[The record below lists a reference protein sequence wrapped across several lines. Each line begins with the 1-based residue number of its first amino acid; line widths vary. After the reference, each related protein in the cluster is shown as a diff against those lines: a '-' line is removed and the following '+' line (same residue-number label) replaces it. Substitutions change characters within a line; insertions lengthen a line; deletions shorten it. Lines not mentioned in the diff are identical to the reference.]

1 MNSPR
6 TSRSSRTTGKS
17 RRATTG
23 VFSAAVLLLGPLIVV
38 TGSDAFR
45 AALDFT
51 TGVLSLVSLSASVV
65 WGLVASDRLFLTSR
79 QRLLSQ
85 AVHRA
90 TAVASLGFLLL
101 HVSVKL
107 ALAHVTLI
115 GALIPF
121 GTGVTG
127 SSGLIGLGVLAG
139 LLMVTTGIT
148 GALRS
153 SMASP
158 ARLAARWRATHMLA
172 YPAWCFALMHGLY
185 AGRPPK
191 TYVIV
196 LYCLCLLAVA
206 GAVALRA
213 APRPVKAKVAA
224 RILTLLD
231 RDARAVRGSRG
242 LRGAR
247 GGRADGT
254 GRESLADQVA
264 RAPRPDGFAAERP
277 LSGYEVPARPAP
289 SDAGFAAAYRAV
301 SAAAPHAE
309 AVTESIP
316 YVQATPYPAPTEP
329 PPSREPLKDMEAMDP
344 LTAPLSSV
352 EPAATQRWPA
362 PSPPPPAEAPPSAY
376 DPAYDTPYGGV
387 PQYEATYGSAYGNDA
402 AYGAYGNPAQNTT
415 GSGAPAA
422 PPPDPFQ
429 PPSSGEPWSTPYGGP
444 Q

>member
-1 MNSPR
+1 ML
-6 TSRSSRTTGKS
+6 
-17 RRATTG
+17 
-23 VFSAAVLLLGPLIVV
+23 SAAALLLIPVIVV

-51 TGVLSLVSLSASVV
+51 TGVLSLVSLTASVV

-85 AVHRA
+85 GVHRA

-158 ARLAARWRATHMLA
+158 ARLAARWRATHTLA
-172 YPAWCFALMHGLY
+172 YPAWCLALVHGLY

-191 TYVIV
+191 TYVLV

-206 GAVALRA
+206 GAVGLRA
-213 APRPVKAKVAA
+213 APPAVKRKVAA
-224 RILTLLD
+224 RVLAFLD
-231 RDARAVRGSRG
+231 PGPRGR
-242 LRGAR
+242 RGA
-247 GGRADGT
+247 GPDPRA
-254 GRESLADQVA
+254 A
-264 RAPRPDGFAAERP
+264 RDLTEQPLPATEAPTPRPSP
-277 LSGYEVPARPAP
+277 SPAGV
-289 SDAGFAAAYRAV
+289 GFAAAYRAV
-301 SAAAPHAE
+301 STAPRTQAPE
-309 AVTESIP
+309 TSLP
-316 YVQATPYPAPTEP
+316 YVESTPY
-329 PPSREPLKDMEAMDP
+329 DP
-344 LTAPLSSV
+344 LESAP
-352 EPAATQRWPA
+352 TQRWPA
-362 PSPPPPAEAPPSAY
+362 PSPPPPAQAPPSAY

-387 PQYEATYGSAYGNDA
+387 PAYDA
-402 AYGAYGNPAQNTT
+402 AYGDGTTQTSTYGDPYT
-415 GSGAPAA
+415 GAPT
-422 PPPDPFQ
+422 PDEVATEPLPGPFQ
-429 PPSSGEPWSTPYGGP
+429 APASGEPWTTPYGGT